1 MSAAAATAQSIPAA
15 PAAPATEWRPRVNP
29 WWIALAVMLATFMEV
44 LDTSIASVALPY
56 IAGNLGASRDEAT
69 WVLTSYLVSNAIV
82 LPVSAWFANFF
93 GRKRF
98 LIGCII
104 VFTLSSFLCG
114 AATSL
119 GMLIIARVI
128 QGAGGGALQPLAQA
142 ILLESF
148 PPAKRGVAMA
158 VYGLG
163 VICAPIIGPTLGGW
177 LTDSYSWRWSF
188 YINIPVGALAIFL
201 ISMFVE
207 DPPYIRNAKR
217 GRFDAIGFGLLSVWL
232 ATLQIILDKGQQDD
246 WFGALWIRW
255 FAVISVTSMLAF
267 IVREFSIPFPIVDL
281 RVLKNRNFAIGC
293 ALFGIF
299 GAALY
304 ALITLQPL
312 FLQTLLGYTAL
323 DSGLTV
329 SPRGLGAVVA
339 LFLVG
344 ALVQKINARFLVAF
358 GFLIFGIASFM
369 FSRFTLGVSMSN
381 IVPANILNGFGT
393 GFIFV
398 TLTGL
403 ALGTLTNEQIGSGT
417 GIQNLA
423 RNIGGGIGISFVSTM
438 LVRYAQAHQVFMV
451 GQVSPLNPLYQ
462 QRLGVLQHA
471 FGANFGPVDA
481 LQRAQASVYNLVLQ
495 QADYWAFMQLFYVI
509 ALGCG
514 LAIIGVMAL
523 KNVKSTRPVAVH

>member
-1 MSAAAATAQSIPAA
+1 MSAAAATAGEIHVPVA
-15 PAAPATEWRPRVNP
+15 EWRPRVNP
-29 WWIALAVMLATFMEV
+29 WWIAAAVMLATFMEV

-82 LPVSAWFANFF
+82 LPVSAWFSNYF

-104 VFTLSSFLCG
+104 IFTLSSFACG
-114 AATSL
+114 AATNL
-119 GMLIIARVI
+119 GMLILARVI

-188 YINIPVGALAIFL
+188 YINIPVGALAVFL

-217 GRFDAIGFGLLSVWL
+217 TRFDAIGFGLLSIWL

-255 FAVISVTSMLAF
+255 FAAISVISMFTFVWRSLSTS
-267 IVREFSIPFPIVDL
+267 SPIVDL
-281 RVLKNRNFAIGC
+281 HVLKNRNFAIGC
-293 ALFGIF
+293 LLFGMF
-299 GAALY
+299 GACLY

-344 ALVQKINARFLVAF
+344 ALVQKVNPRFLVAF
-358 GFLIFGIASFM
+358 GFLIFGIASFL
-369 FSRFTLGVSMSN
+369 FSRFTLDVSMRN
-381 IVPANILNGFGT
+381 IVPANVLNGFGT

-398 TLTGL
+398 PLTGL

-438 LVRYAQAHQVFMV
+438 LERFAQAHQVFMV
-451 GQVSPLNPLYQ
+451 GQVTPLNPLYQ
-462 QRLGVLQHA
+462 QRLLAAQHVYSASYGV
-471 FGANFGPVDA
+471 PDA
-481 LQRAQASVYNLVLQ
+481 LQRAQASIYNLVLQ

-509 ALGCG
+509 AWVCG
-514 LAIIGVMAL
+514 ISIVGVLLL
-523 KNVKSTRPVAVH
+523 KNVKGGRPVAVH